1 MLAAPQVRSFSVVP
15 GVGALRDSR
24 SVVCTRSHA
33 NREIVRKKAV
43 MVFERFYSRAPD
55 MVSHLS
61 ESFRRVLLDKDPS
74 VMGATLCLYHRMVL
88 VRPPASG
95 SVGRQTL
102 TT

>member
-1 MLAAPQVRSFSVVP
+1 
-15 GVGALRDSR
+15 
-24 SVVCTRSHA
+24 
-33 NREIVRKKAV
+33 